1 MINYNVV
8 HWIVPGTE
16 KKKNRKAT
24 KIKIKSGMQLKVIH

>member
-16 KKKNRKAT
+16 KKKRKAT